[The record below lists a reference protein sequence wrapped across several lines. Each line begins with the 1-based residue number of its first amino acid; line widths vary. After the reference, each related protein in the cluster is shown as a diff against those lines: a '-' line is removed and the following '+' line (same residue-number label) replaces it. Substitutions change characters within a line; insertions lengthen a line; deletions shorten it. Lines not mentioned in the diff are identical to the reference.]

1 VKNATSSYRQ
11 KNNQSAV
18 GKTIPLPVVD
28 MNPTDTIAA
37 IASPLGTAGIGV
49 IRISGPGARSIAARI
64 FRSPKGNVGEFGS
77 HTAHYGSL
85 VDPDTEEL
93 IDEVVATV
101 FWAPNSYTGEDVVEI
116 SCHGGLAVLKRALDA
131 VLRGGA
137 RLAEPGEFTRRAFL
151 NGRID
156 LAQAEAVNDL
166 IRARTDNARRAA
178 LRQLEGRLSK
188 TIRGISDR
196 LLGVIAAIEA
206 SIDFP
211 DDVDEPDNGW
221 MREEILTVKSSLEEL
236 IGSFDKGRIY
246 REGLRVVI
254 AGRVNVGKSSLL
266 NALLRHARA
275 IVTPI
280 PGTTRDVIEEN
291 IEIHGIPVVAIDTAG
306 IRTTDDPVEKIGVE
320 LTQAALESADLI
332 LVVIDASEDINQAD
346 MELLNQLKNRPV
358 VVVLNKIDLVSEE
371 SRDSKISFFQ
381 GLERNR
387 PVVLTCASSGQGI
400 EELENT
406 IATLVAS
413 GDIESES
420 AIVTNARHLQLLKSA
435 LNSLQHSLDTLES
448 GEPIDF
454 LSVDLSAARNSLGM
468 ITGEAASEDLIDR
481 IFSEFCIGK

>member
-1 VKNATSSYRQ
+1 MA
-11 KNNQSAV
+11 
-18 GKTIPLPVVD
+18 D
-28 MNPTDTIAA
+28 MSPADTIAA

-49 IRISGPGARSIAARI
+49 IRISGPGARSVAART
-64 FRSPKGNVGEFGS
+64 FQSPKGNVGEFGS

-131 VLRGGA
+131 VLRSGA

-206 SIDFP
+206 AIDFP

-221 MREEILTVKSSLEEL
+221 MREEILTAKSSLEEL

-346 MELLNQLKNRPV
+346 IELLNQVKDRPV
-358 VVVLNKIDLVSEE
+358 VIVLNKIDLVSEE
-371 SRDSKISFFQ
+371 SRDLKSSFFQ
-381 GLERNR
+381 ELERNH

-413 GDIESES
+413 GDIGSES
-420 AIVTNARHLQLLKSA
+420 AIVTNARHLQLLQSA
-435 LNSLQHSLDTLES
+435 LNSLRHSLDTLES
-448 GEPIDF
+448 GEPIDL

-468 ITGEAASEDLIDR
+468 ITGETASEDLIDR

>member
-1 VKNATSSYRQ
+1 MS
-11 KNNQSAV
+11 
-18 GKTIPLPVVD
+18 I
-28 MNPTDTIAA
+28 TDTIAA

-49 IRISGPGARSIAARI
+49 IRISGPEARSAVSRA
-64 FRSPKGNVGEFGS
+64 FRSPKGNVDKFAS

-93 IDEVVATV
+93 IDEVVVTV
-101 FWAPNSYTGEDVVEI
+101 FWAPKSYTGEDVVEI
-116 SCHGGLAVLKRALDA
+116 SCHGGLAVLKRALDV
-131 VLRGGA
+131 VLRSGA
-137 RLAEPGEFTRRAFL
+137 RLAEPGEFTRRAFV

-166 IRARTDNARRAA
+166 IRARTDDARRAA
-178 LRQLEGRLSK
+178 LRQLKGRLSEAVHDAA
-188 TIRGISDR
+188 DR
-196 LLGVIAAIEA
+196 LLGVVAAIEA
-206 SIDFP
+206 AIDFP
-211 DDVDEPDNGW
+211 DDVDEPDDGW
-221 MREEILTVKSSLEEL
+221 MQEEILAVTSMLEGL
-236 IGSFDKGRIY
+236 IDSFDKGRVY

-306 IRTTDDPVEKIGVE
+306 IRATDDPVEKIGVE

-332 LVVIDASEDINQAD
+332 LAVLDASEEIKQSDI
-346 MELLNQLKNRPV
+346 ELLERVKDRPV
-358 VVVLNKIDLVSEE
+358 IIVLNKIDLVSE
-371 SRDSKISFFQ
+371 DSQDLKSSFVQ
-381 GLERNR
+381 KLGSNL
-387 PVVLTCASSGQGI
+387 PVVRTCASSGQGI

-413 GDIESES
+413 QGIGSES
-420 AIVTNARHLQLLKSA
+420 AMVTNARHRQLLQSA
-435 LNSLQHSLDTLES
+435 LNSLKHALDTLNS
-448 GEPIDF
+448 GEPIDL
-454 LSVDLSAARNSLGM
+454 LSVDLSAARNYLGM
-468 ITGEAASEDLIDR
+468 ITGETASEDLIDR